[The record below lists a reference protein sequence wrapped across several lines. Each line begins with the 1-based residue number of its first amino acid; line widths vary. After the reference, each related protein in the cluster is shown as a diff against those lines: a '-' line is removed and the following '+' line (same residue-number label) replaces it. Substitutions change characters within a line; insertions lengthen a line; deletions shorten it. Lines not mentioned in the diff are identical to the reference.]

1 MMLKMKATGNHAS
14 HPSKGLKPLEG
25 SLGRRIEIMD
35 TTLRDGE
42 QTSGVSFLPSEK
54 LQIAKLLLEELKV
67 DRIEVASARVSEG
80 ELEGVQKIT
89 QWAAKKGYLDRVEVL
104 GFVDTPVSVNWI
116 VEAGGKVLNLLTK
129 GSMNHLV
136 HQLKK
141 TPEQHFADIQKSISY
156 AQEMGVSVNVY
167 LEDWSNGMRNSPEY
181 TLSLI
186 EFLTKQSVKRIM
198 LPDTLGLL
206 SPKEVKAFFEQIVA
220 QFPAVHFDFHAH
232 NDYDLSVANVLE
244 AISNG
249 AAGLHTTINGLGE
262 RAGNAPLES
271 VIAVIKDF
279 TDLEIGVQEQK
290 IFRVSKLVEQ
300 FSGQHIPANKPVVGE
315 NVFTQTAGI
324 HADGDNKKNLYFND
338 LMPERFGRQRK
349 YALGKTSGKANIL
362 KNLEELGISLEK
374 DELAKVTQRI
384 IELGDKKE
392 RVTTEDLP
400 YIISDVLQ
408 NNSISKHISIEGYH
422 MTHSKG
428 LKPTVQLRMSI
439 HGKFY
444 DEIATGDGQYDSFMR
459 ALKKIYKTLGRE
471 LPKLTDY
478 HVSIPPGG
486 KTDAFVETVITWDYG
501 KIFKTKGLD
510 PDQTVAAMMATEK
523 MLNIIENMNYQPTK
537 EESTYYGNQYRT
549 VAR

>member
-1 MMLKMKATGNHAS
+1 MNARK
-14 HPSKGLKPLEG
+14 
-25 SLGRRIEIMD
+25 RIEIMD

-42 QTSGVSFLPSEK
+42 QTSSVSFLPSEK
-54 LQIAKLLLEELKV
+54 LQIAKLLLDELKV
-67 DRIEVASARVSEG
+67 DRIEVASARVSDG

-89 QWAAKKGYLDRVEVL
+89 HWAAEKGYLDRVEVL
-104 GFVDTPVSVNWI
+104 GFVDTPASVDWLLK
-116 VEAGGKVLNLLTK
+116 AGAKVMNLLTK
-129 GSMNHLV
+129 GSYNHLI

-141 TPEQHFADIQKSISY
+141 TQEEHFSDIQKSIDY
-156 AQEMGVSVNVY
+156 AQENGIDVNVY
-167 LEDWSNGMRNSPEY
+167 LEDWSNGMRNSQEY
-181 TLSLI
+181 TLALI
-186 EFLTKQSVKRIM
+186 DFLTKLPVKRIM

-206 SPKEVKAFFEQIVA
+206 SPEETKEFFTQISA
-220 QFPAVHFDFHAH
+220 KFPNAHFDFHAH
-232 NDYDLSVANVLE
+232 NDYDLSVANVME
-244 AISNG
+244 AIMYG
-249 AAGLHTTINGLGE
+249 ASGIHTTINGLGE

-279 TDLEIGVQEQK
+279 TDLHINVQEQK
-290 IFRVSKLVEQ
+290 IYRVSKLVEQ

-338 LMPERFGRQRK
+338 LLPERFGRQRK

-374 DELAKVTQRI
+374 DELTKVTQRI

-408 NNSISKHISIEGYH
+408 NNSISKNINIEGYH

-428 LKPTVQLRMSI
+428 LKPSVQLRLNI
-439 HGKFY
+439 YGKSY
-444 DEIATGDGQYDSFMR
+444 DATATGDGQYDSFMR
-459 ALKKIYKTLGRE
+459 AVKKIYKSRKRQ
-471 LPKLTDY
+471 LPKLIDY

-523 MLNIIENMNYQPTK
+523 MLNIVESFNQTPTK
-537 EESTYYGNQYRT
+537 EESKFYGNEYRA
-549 VAR
+549 VAG

>member
-1 MMLKMKATGNHAS
+1 MKLK
-14 HPSKGLKPLEG
+14 
-25 SLGRRIEIMD
+25 RRIEIMD

-67 DRIEVASARVSEG
+67 DRIEVASARVSNG
-80 ELEGVQKIT
+80 ELAGVQKIT
-89 QWAAKKGYLDRVEVL
+89 KWAAEKGYLDRVEVL
-104 GFVDTPVSVNWI
+104 GFVDTPVSVDWL
-116 VEAGGKVLNLLTK
+116 VTAGAKVMNLLTK
-129 GSMNHLV
+129 GSLNHLT

-141 TPEQHFADIQKSISY
+141 TPEQHFEEISNSIDY
-156 AQEMGVSVNVY
+156 ANSKGIEVNVY
-167 LEDWSNGMRNSPEY
+167 LEDWSNGMRNSSAYVLE
-181 TLSLI
+181 LI
-186 EFLTKQSVKRIM
+186 HFLTRLAVKRIM

-206 SPKEVKAFFEQIVA
+206 SPEETKSYFIEISAKY
-220 QFPAVHFDFHAH
+220 PKVHFDFHAH
-232 NDYDLSVANVLE
+232 NDYDLSVANVME
-244 AISNG
+244 AMLHG
-249 AAGLHTTINGLGE
+249 ASGIHTTINGLGE

-279 TDLEIGVQEQK
+279 TDFEINAQEQK
-290 IFRVSKLVEQ
+290 VYRVSKLVEQ

-338 LMPERFGRQRK
+338 LMPERFGRKRK

-374 DELAKVTQRI
+374 EELIKVTQRI

-408 NNSISKHISIEGYH
+408 NNSIAKEISIEGYH

-428 LKPTVQLRMSI
+428 LKPSVQLRLNI
-439 HGKFY
+439 HGKSY
-444 DEIATGDGQYDSFMR
+444 DASATGNGQYDSFMK
-459 ALKKIYKTLGRE
+459 AVKKIYKSRKKE
-471 LPKLTDY
+471 LPKLIDF

-486 KTDAFVETVITWDYG
+486 KTDAFVETVISWDFG

-523 MLNIIENMNYQPTK
+523 MLNIIETLNQATCS
-537 EESTYYGNQYRT
+537 EEPKTYENEYR
-549 VAR
+549 VIAG